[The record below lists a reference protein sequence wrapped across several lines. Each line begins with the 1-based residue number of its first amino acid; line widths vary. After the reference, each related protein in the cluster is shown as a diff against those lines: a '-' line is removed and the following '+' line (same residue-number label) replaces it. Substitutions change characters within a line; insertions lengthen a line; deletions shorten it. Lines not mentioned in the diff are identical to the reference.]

1 MGRIW
6 PMALMAGVLGGAMA
20 PASAAPEAARW
31 DTYFYAAPRSSA
43 RVLDEVERETPLDVL
58 SCEAGWCR
66 VVYGETEGFVRE
78 EIVHGPSARGLLH
91 GGAAG
96 RWGVA
101 GRAVLSPRT
110 VTGVRQ
116 RSVSGTRTLSCPTST
131 HHCARHGG
139 ISPYERWTG
148 KLEPTSKG
156 ER

>member
-6 PMALMAGVLGGAMA
+6 PMALMAGVLGGAVA

-78 EIVHGPSARGLLH
+78 EIVHGPSNDVLPDGRRPQGACFTAVQPG
-91 GGAAG
+91 GGAWQDE
-96 RWGVA
+96 RF
-101 GRAVLSPRT
+101 
-110 VTGVRQ
+110 
-116 RSVSGTRTLSCPTST
+116 CPT
-131 HHCARHGG
+131 
-139 ISPYERWTG
+139 ER
-148 KLEPTSKG
+148 
-156 ER
+156 